1 VQKHLRDI
9 KASRYGPN
17 YACNQESSL
26 DFEQFDLP
34 AAATKDANSPADD
47 SEVSDAVVY
56 RAQHLPTQHPTSSPP
71 VLPGLFSLETTT
83 VGCNNQGRIHGRLHV
98 TTARN
103 CALDSAVRLV
113 WSMCCT
119 R

>member
-1 VQKHLRDI
+1 MQKHLRDI

-71 VLPGLFSLETTT
+71 ALQF
-83 VGCNNQGRIHGRLHV
+83 CQGSTLLRPPQLDV
-98 TTARN
+98 TTRGEYMG
-103 CALDSAVRLV
+103 DY
-113 WSMCCT
+113 M
-119 R
+119 

>member
-47 SEVSDAVVY
+47 SEVSDA
-56 RAQHLPTQHPTSSPP
+56 RAQHLPTQHPTSSPSSP
-71 VLPGLFSLETTT
+71 PAPSSARALLSETTT
-83 VGCNNQGRIHGRLHV
+83 VGCNNCPQLRARFSGSSWLEHVLHPL
-98 TTARN
+98 
-103 CALDSAVRLV
+103 ALAS
-113 WSMCCT
+113 T

>member
-1 VQKHLRDI
+1 MQKHLRDI

-47 SEVSDAVVY
+47 SEVSDA
-56 RAQHLPTQHPTSSPP
+56 REQHLPTRARSICRLSIPPPAPPALQPP
-71 VLPGLFSLETTT
+71 VLPGLYSLRPP
-83 VGCNNQGRIHGRLHV
+83 QLDV

-103 CALDSAVRLV
+103 CALDSAVRLG